1 MADAGLIRTHLKNL
15 TGGNRELERLR
26 RDLGDAHIV
35 ENFQYSILEIF
46 DPKTRA
52 DTILARESFWK
63 NALDSR
69 AHGMN
74 GN

>member
-1 MADAGLIRTHLKNL
+1 MD
-15 TGGNRELERLR
+15 
-26 RDLGDAHIV
+26 
-35 ENFQYSILEIF
+35 NFSYSILEIF

-52 DTILARESFWK
+52 DTILTRESFWK

-74 GN
+74 WN